1 MRSTFAALAAAL
13 AAPAA
18 LAQPAEPLWEIGAGA
33 FAVSQ
38 QAYPGADEHVNRG
51 IALPYALYRGE
62 FLRVDRGGAGLRAV
76 KQPAFEVDIGV

>member
-38 QAYPGADEHVNRG
+38 QAYPGAD
-51 IALPYALYRGE
+51 
-62 FLRVDRGGAGLRAV
+62 
-76 KQPAFEVDIGV
+76 